1 MLVKEFKKGVSLS
14 FGRGNFDE
22 WAVIVQHP
30 TYPRMPTD
38 EWYFKKL
45 TKFALYSSP
54 SEVYDQFVEIY
65 ELTTKE
71 VDEKVLDT
79 ISGIAKRYPYP
90 LEFDL
95 IFCILYMGMIAEENK
110 EGAILGKKI
119 KRLGVYQTLIEGL
132 GATKAAH
139 YSRGQ
144 SADYL
149 LQVCKFRGF

>member
-14 FGRGNFDE
+14 FGRGSFDD

-30 TYPRMPTD
+30 SFPKFPTD

-45 TKFALYSSP
+45 SKFALYSSP
-54 SEVYDQFVEIY
+54 FELYEEFVEIY
-65 ELTTKE
+65 ELTTNV
-71 VDEKVLDT
+71 VDENVLNT
-79 ISGIAKRYPYP
+79 ISGIAKRYPDP

-95 IFCILYMGMIAEENK
+95 IFTILYMGMIAEENK
-110 EGAILGKKI
+110 EGAILGKKM

-149 LQVCKFRGF
+149 LEVCKYRGF